1 MQWKK
6 LQSDNT
12 IGSLAEA
19 IRRLDCSTALR
30 LTLNLM
36 RGSRIYIDPACF
48 ATVMAHVGSDMK
60 EVGGIL
66 LGRVWESRAVDAPL
80 AGPLVALVD
89 AVPAGAGSNSS
100 VSVEMGAEIW
110 GRVNE
115 RVSNT
120 ILVVGWYHSHP
131 HLGAYFS
138 ATDRRTQRAF
148 FNNPYSVGWVID
160 PVGHDNKV
168 YVGRE
173 AEEYHPVL
181 LVTDEGNFP
190 PGISHLSGKRDRVSR
205 DRQN

>member
-12 IGSLAEA
+12 IGSLPEA
-19 IRRLDCSTALR
+19 LRCLDCSTALR

-36 RGSRIYIDPACF
+36 GGSRIYIVPACL
-48 ATVMAHVGSDMK
+48 ATVMGHVGSDMR

-66 LGRVWESRAVDAPL
+66 LGRVWENRAAGAPL
-80 AGPLVALVD
+80 AGPLVVLVD
-89 AVPAGAGSNSS
+89 AVPAAAGRNSR

-115 RVSNT
+115 RVSDT

-138 ATDRRTQRAF
+138 ATDRGTQRAF

-160 PVGHDNKV
+160 PAGHDNKV

-181 LVTDEGNFP
+181 LVTDEGTIL
-190 PGISHLSGKRDRVSR
+190 PGISHLSGKRDRVRR
-205 DRQN
+205 DRRN

>member
-36 RGSRIYIDPACF
+36 GGSRIYIDPACF

-66 LGRVWESRAVDAPL
+66 LGRVWENQAVDAPL
-80 AGPLVALVD
+80 AGPLVFLVD
-89 AVPAGAGSNSS
+89 AVPAAAGRNSS

-115 RVSNT
+115 RVSDT

-131 HLGAYFS
+131 QLGAYFS
-138 ATDRRTQRAF
+138 ATDRGTQRAF
-148 FNNPYSVGWVID
+148 FNNSYSVGWVID

-173 AEEYHPVL
+173 AEEYRQVL
-181 LVTDEGNFP
+181 LVTDHALVTDEGNIP
-190 PGISHLSGKRDRVSR
+190 SGVSHLSGKRDR
-205 DRQN
+205 

>member
-48 ATVMAHVGSDMK
+48 ATVMAHVGSEMK

-66 LGRVWESRAVDAPL
+66 LGRVWENRAVDDTL
-80 AGPLVALVD
+80 AGPLVVLVD
-89 AVPAGAGSNSS
+89 AVPAAAGGNSR
-100 VSVEMGAEIW
+100 VSVEMGADIW

-115 RVSNT
+115 RVSDT

-138 ATDRRTQRAF
+138 ATDRGTQRAF
-148 FNNPYSVGWVID
+148 FNNPYSLGWVID

-181 LVTDEGNFP
+181 LVTDHTLVTDEGNIPF
-190 PGISHLSGKRDRVSR
+190 GISHLSGKRDR
-205 DRQN
+205 